1 MLAVSASALG
11 ACHKG
16 APRPTARK
24 PTIDEALKAAKLTN
38 LRRSPVIPA
47 HRTNVLPAP
56 GRQGPPDDP
65 ALVALGKKIFFDE
78 RLSEP
83 PGTSCASCHDPAHAY
98 SGTHGSRLGVPLGSR
113 PGHYARRSTPS
124 VLYMRY
130 VPALFFFEDDE
141 SPAPEPRGGFFWNGR
156 VDSLVELVRQPLFN
170 PDEMNAGTTRHL
182 ADKITHGPYA
192 AEFQG
197 ALGRSNA
204 PEKIMHGIGVAL
216 EAFLKSDEMNPARSK
231 YDDYVRGKA
240 TLTAEELRG
249 LEIFKDRRRGAC
261 VACHRMAET
270 SSNPAESMF
279 TDYGYDAI
287 ALPRNRELPASRDAA
302 SFDLGLCERKNPKT
316 PTDDQRWCSMFRTP
330 SLRNVAVRDS
340 FGHNG
345 VYRTLREVVAF
356 YANRAV
362 APGKVYPAGQIFD
375 DVPAKYRGN
384 VNIYSLIYNHREGAP
399 PPLSDEDIDAVIAFL
414 GTLTD
419 APAPM
424 PAVAQS
430 PPR

>member
-1 MLAVSASALG
+1 
-11 ACHKG
+11 
-16 APRPTARK
+16 
-24 PTIDEALKAAKLTN
+24 
-38 LRRSPVIPA
+38 
-47 HRTNVLPAP
+47 
-56 GRQGPPDDP
+56 
-65 ALVALGKKIFFDE
+65 
-78 RLSEP
+78 
-83 PGTSCASCHDPAHAY
+83 
-98 SGTHGSRLGVPLGSR
+98 
-113 PGHYARRSTPS
+113 
-124 VLYMRY
+124 MRY
-130 VPALFFFEDDE
+130 VPALSFFEDDE
-141 SPAPEPRGGFFWNGR
+141 NPAPEPRGGFFWNGR

-182 ADKITHGPYA
+182 ADKIGHGPYA

-197 ALGRSNA
+197 ALGRSHD
-204 PEKIMHGIGVAL
+204 PERVMHGIGVAL

-240 TLTAEELRG
+240 TLTDQELHG

-287 ALPRNRELPASRDAA
+287 ALPRNRGLPANRDNAT
-302 SFDLGLCERKNPKT
+302 FDLGLCERKSPKT
-316 PTDDQRWCSMFRTP
+316 PTEDAKWCSMFRTP
-330 SLRNVAVRDS
+330 SLRNVALRES

-345 VYRTLREVVAF
+345 VYKTLREVVAF

-362 APGKVYPAGQIFD
+362 APGKIYPGGQTFD

-384 VNIYSLIYNHREGAP
+384 VNIYSLIYNHREGST
-399 PPLSDEDIDAVIAFL
+399 PPLSEDDIDAVVAFL